1 MVDLKGLHK
10 FYDVDGDGSV
20 SYTEFVNA
28 LCSAP
33 LSERASKMVQKAWDK
48 MGRGHSNEC
57 QGNDVSKAYIGDV
70 NSFLECFN
78 STKGCNTLGHISREE
93 FDAYYR

>member
-10 FYDVDGDGSV
+10 FYDVDGNGSV
-20 SYTEFVNA
+20 SYQEFLNA

-33 LSERASKMVQKAWDK
+33 LSERAAKMVQKAWEK

-57 QGNDVSKAYIGDV
+57 
-70 NSFLECFN
+70 
-78 STKGCNTLGHISREE
+78 
-93 FDAYYR
+93 